1 MWCDNIMQSNGLLQA
16 EVGDRGV
23 KSRRR
28 ERLVDVE
35 PGGVTADYVPFYY
48 APRSPMMYVIS
59 KGRVPEY
66 QDGLD
71 PLVYLVATPEHLAA
85 AGCRAI
91 ISDGNCASALT
102 EFSADLADLDRL
114 VDWDLMAATM
124 WKDTFEDGDRM
135 RRRAAEFLVHQ
146 HVPWS
151 AISAIA
157 TRTEP
162 MLEEALAILGG
173 LDITIP
179 AKARPAWYY

>member
-1 MWCDNIMQSNGLLQA
+1 MQSNGLLQA

-23 KSRRR
+23 KLRRR
-28 ERLVDVE
+28 ERLVDVG
-35 PGGVTADYVPFYY
+35 PGGVTADYGPFYY

-71 PLVYLVATPEHLAA
+71 PLVYLLTTPELIAA

-102 EFSADLADLDRL
+102 EFSADPADFDRL

-124 WKDTFEDGDRM
+124 RKDTIDDGDRM

-151 AISAIA
+151 VISAIA
-157 TRTEP
+157 TRTKP
-162 MLEEALAILGG
+162 MLDKALAILGG
-173 LDITIP
+173 LDVTIA
-179 AKARPAWYY
+179 AKVRPAWYY